1 MEAAKCEMPGRG
13 SPARYAIVY
22 AVCSIVWIVLS
33 DHVVTAVFPDRLLH
47 LQTVKGLLFVVV
59 TAGVLYVL
67 MVSFQRREE
76 RALEAKRAAE
86 RKFRS
91 MIEDSFELV
100 AVLDAGGRAV
110 YRSPGYERALGY
122 TPDDLVE
129 ERVFGRVH
137 PDDLE
142 AVRRKFLERPAAPGQ
157 VSETIEF
164 RMRSRDGAWRVFEG
178 TATNLLDDP
187 AVRGTVVNMRDITD
201 RKSLERRALSAQRM
215 EAVGQLASGVAHD
228 FNNLLMIIEG
238 YSQAV
243 ANDLAEDDPHGKS
256 LREVVKAVAKAKVIA
271 RKLLSLGRD
280 RGGGHEIVDL
290 DAVIGEMADM
300 IGRVVSRGGSIEVEI
315 VPGAERLPVRV
326 NPGEF
331 EQVVLNL
338 VVNARDAMPDGGVLR
353 IETTC
358 ATFEVPRLTGGTI
371 VDPGSYVVVA
381 VSDTGTG
388 MDQRTRQRI
397 FEPFFTSKG
406 RGEGTG
412 LGLTMVDRIV
422 REHAGCVA
430 VESAPGEGTMFQV
443 FLPLAEAGARGD
455 RNREGGRTVEETAG
469 QALGS

>member
-1 MEAAKCEMPGRG
+1 MGAAKHDRLRQG

-22 AVCSIVWIVLS
+22 AACSIVWIVSS
-33 DHVVTAVFPDRLLH
+33 DHLVTAVFPDQLAH

-59 TAGVLYVL
+59 TAGIVYAL
-67 MVSFQRREE
+67 MASFQRREE
-76 RALEAKRAAE
+76 RALEAKRVVE

-91 MIEDSFELV
+91 MIENSFELV
-100 AVLDAGGRAV
+100 SVLDADGRAV
-110 YRSPGYERALGY
+110 YRSPGYERVLGY
-122 TPDDLVE
+122 APDDLRE
-129 ERVFGRVH
+129 ERAFDRVH

-142 AVRRKFLERPAAPGQ
+142 TVRSAFLERPPPSGQ
-157 VSETIEF
+157 ASETIEF
-164 RMRSRDGAWRVFEG
+164 RMRSRGGTWRVFEG
-178 TATNLLDDP
+178 TATNMLDDP
-187 AVRGTVVNMRDITD
+187 AVRGTVVNMRDVTD
-201 RKSLERRALSAQRM
+201 RKSLERKALSAQRM

-228 FNNLLMIIEG
+228 FNNLLMIVEG
-238 YSQAV
+238 YTQGVASQ
-243 ANDLAEDDPHGKS
+243 LAEDDPQGKS
-256 LREVVKAVAKAKVIA
+256 LREVLKAVAKAKVIA

-280 RGGGHEIVDL
+280 RGGGHEIVNL
-290 DAVIGEMADM
+290 DAVIEEMADM
-300 IGRVVSRGGSIEVEI
+300 IGRIVSRRGSIEVEI
-315 VPGAERLPVRV
+315 VSGAERVPVRV
-326 NPGEF
+326 NPGEL

-338 VVNARDAMPDGGVLR
+338 VVNARDAMPDGGLLR

-388 MDQRTRQRI
+388 MDQRTRRRI

-430 VESAPGEGTMFQV
+430 VESAPGEGTTFEV
-443 FLPLAEAGARGD
+443 FLPVAEIGARGD
-455 RNREGGRTVEETAG
+455 RQVETDRPVEGTAG
-469 QALGS
+469 QALGG